1 MNPEAT
7 KSAAAEV
14 TRFGLLFALAVTLS
28 FLESLVPLPFPVPGI
43 KLGLSNIV
51 VMYCLFVIGPAQGL
65 LLSCLKSVFV
75 LLIRGL
81 TGALISLCGGLL
93 SVAVMIIVR
102 RIFKDE
108 RYTIS
113 SVGGAV
119 SHNIGQIA
127 CAALLL
133 GGIAPLIPF
142 IPVLTASGV
151 AVGIV
156 TASLLRVLMPA
167 LKKITI
173 SR

>member
-7 KSAAAEV
+7 KSAVGVA
-14 TRFGLLFALAVTLS
+14 RLGLLFALAVTLS

-51 VMYCLFVIGPAQGL
+51 VMYCLFVIGPAQGF

-75 LLIRGL
+75 LLTRGL
-81 TGALISLCGGLL
+81 TGALISICGGLL
-93 SVAVMIIVR
+93 SVAVMILIR
-102 RIFKDE
+102 RVLKDE

-119 SHNIGQIA
+119 FHNIGQIA
-127 CAALLL
+127 CAAFLL
-133 GGIAPLIPF
+133 GGIAPLLPF
-142 IPVLTASGV
+142 IPVLAASGV

-156 TASLLRVLMPA
+156 TASLLRTLMPA
-167 LKKITI
+167 LKKMTI
-173 SR
+173 N